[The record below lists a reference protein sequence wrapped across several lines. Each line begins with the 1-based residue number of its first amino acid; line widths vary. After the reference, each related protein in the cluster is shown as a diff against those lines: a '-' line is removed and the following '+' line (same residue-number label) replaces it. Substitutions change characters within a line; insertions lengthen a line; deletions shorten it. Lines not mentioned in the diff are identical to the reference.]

1 MLEYELAWNIKQNE
15 VLFGEGSLNIRY
27 SWVQICEKLMTYMY
41 FIVNS
46 IPKVFLEG
54 TKPLETVEEATSN
67 KTLVLRIHFQ
77 SRNSLILYE
86 WLLDRTQ
93 RIYFFEADP
102 EMMI

>member
-1 MLEYELAWNIKQNE
+1 
-15 VLFGEGSLNIRY
+15 
-27 SWVQICEKLMTYMY
+27 MY

-46 IPKVFLEG
+46 IQKVFLEG
-54 TKPLETVEEATSN
+54 TKPLETVEEAQASN